1 MSFLSRLFT
10 SKPRDAVSP
19 TTPWRTLPPEALPF
33 DVDEFDYL
41 RPQWPV
47 FYEWLA
53 EQPAEEAGEWRTAA
67 VHRWLSAMVESQ
79 PDRWRIAE
87 SAQFLLLHP
96 ANLAERP
103 AAYLDVLEKLV
114 RRLTLTLPQLAQAPL
129 GKLPVL
135 LFATPDHYHRYVAH
149 YYPEYGVYG
158 LSGGM
163 FLGEGG
169 GHIALPWQGFH
180 MAEPVLAHEL
190 THAALRKRRLPRWL
204 DEGLAVAFEQANYPH
219 PSRETPFE
227 RQRKH
232 RTFWTEA
239 SMQRFWSGEAFFDP
253 DEHQPN
259 SYELAQTLVA
269 GLSTERERFL
279 AFVAQAKRSDGGEGA
294 AQAVLGVSLSDAVG
308 AYLGEGDWAPRVAS
322 S

>member
-1 MSFLSRLFT
+1 
-10 SKPRDAVSP
+10 
-19 TTPWRTLPPEALPF
+19 
-33 DVDEFDYL
+33 
-41 RPQWPV
+41 
-47 FYEWLA
+47 
-53 EQPAEEAGEWRTAA
+53 
-67 VHRWLSAMVESQ
+67 MVEGQ
-79 PDRWRIAE
+79 PGHWRITE

-96 ANLAERP
+96 EQLPER
-103 AAYLDVLEKLV
+103 AQAYLDVLEKLAK
-114 RRLTLTLPQLAQAPL
+114 RLTLSMPQLAHAPV

-135 LFATPDHYHRYVAH
+135 LFSTPDSYHRYVAY

-163 FLGEGG
+163 FLSEGG
-169 GHIALPWQGFH
+169 GHIALPWQGFRT
-180 MAEPVLAHEL
+180 AEPVLAHEL
-190 THAALRKRRLPRWL
+190 THAALSGRRLPRWL

-219 PSRETPFE
+219 PDRETPFE

-232 RTFWTEA
+232 RAFWTEA
-239 SMQRFWSGEAFFDP
+239 SLQRFWSGEAFFDP

-279 AFVAQAKRSDGGEGA
+279 AFVAQAARGDSGEA
-294 AQAVLGVSLSDAVG
+294 AARAVLGFSLSEAVG

-322 S
+322 T